1 MDRPCGRALAAT
13 DLLLAV
19 LIFLQRYDATPYNL
33 FSFFCS
39 PGGNGHVKP
48 LLCPTLMQ
56 EQLSVSCLTEHT
68 I

>member
-39 PGGNGHVKP
+39 PGGNGHV
-48 LLCPTLMQ
+48 
-56 EQLSVSCLTEHT
+56 
-68 I
+68 